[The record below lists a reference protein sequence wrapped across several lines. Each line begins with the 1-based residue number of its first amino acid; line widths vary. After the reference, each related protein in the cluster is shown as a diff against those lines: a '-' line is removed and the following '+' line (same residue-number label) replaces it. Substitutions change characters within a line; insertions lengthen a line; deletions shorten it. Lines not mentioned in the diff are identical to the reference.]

1 MSYEQIN
8 FLLFIV
14 VSHILVAIFC
24 VYIGMQIAR
33 SLNIETDNSKY
44 YKKNTRSKKES
55 IEITSPIQIDEKK
68 LVIDINTNDLTKKF
82 DALGEVTN
90 SENNI
95 SSSIN
100 KLKNMKG

>member
-1 MSYEQIN
+1 MNYEQII

-24 VYIGMQIAR
+24 VYIGIQIAK
-33 SLNIETDNSKY
+33 SLNIETDNKY
-44 YKKNTRSKKES
+44 YKKNTRTKKEPT
-55 IEITSPIQIDEKK
+55 EIISPIEIDEKK
-68 LVIDINTNDLTKKF
+68 IVIDINTNDLTKKF
-82 DALGEVTN
+82 NTLGEVTN